1 MRRPPP
7 IAGLFSLLA
16 VGLAVI
22 AVAAWNG
29 GAKVPAFAAIVLAAW
44 MAGIVVKMV
53 LAPRRQPPRKIDG
66 P

>member
-1 MRRPPP
+1 VRRPPP

-16 VGLAVI
+16 VGLAMI

-44 MAGIVVKMV
+44 MAGIVVKLV
-53 LAPRRQPPRKIDG
+53 LAPRRRPPRKIDS